1 MEAVRQEKGDGG
13 GDEGTDE
20 TGGEKAFGDQTA
32 AQSHQGEDQGVKA
45 GNDVRQQT
53 VAHHAQRQGV
63 NGPGQRP
70 LQRAHHGG
78 QHGIEEGNDA
88 PEGDALKD
96 GSLGQEA

>member
-1 MEAVRQEKGDGG
+1 MSG
-13 GDEGTDE
+13 
-20 TGGEKAFGDQTA
+20 
-32 AQSHQGEDQGVKA
+32 S
-45 GNDVRQQT
+45 QT